1 MKVFYDN
8 KTIECTPGEYIELL
22 QKGAFGDSKP
32 ATSGLD
38 QLSPKDMDRDYFRPR
53 APFPPT
59 VAVYGC
65 VQTYDWPPVDVRY
78 THHGTSSTG
87 TTAENIPTIT
97 SHTVTDLTDAD
108 RKEDDKA

>member
-8 KTIECTPGEYIELL
+8 KTIECTPGKYIELL

-38 QLSPKDMDRDYFRPR
+38 QLSPKDRDRDYFHPMST
-53 APFPPT
+53 FPPT

-65 VQTYDWPPVDVRY
+65 VQAYDWPPVDVRY
-78 THHGTSSTG
+78 APGTSSTG

-97 SHTVTDLTDAD
+97 AHKVTDLSDAD
-108 RKEDDKA
+108 GKEDDKA

>member
-22 QKGAFGDSKP
+22 QKGAFGDSTPKIN
-32 ATSGLD
+32 GID
-38 QLSPKDMDRDYFRPR
+38 QLPQKDRDRDYFRPR
-53 APFPPT
+53 SPFPPT

-78 THHGTSSTG
+78 APGTSSTG
-87 TTAENIPTIT
+87 NTAENIPTIT
-97 SHTVTDLTDAD
+97 AHKVTDLTDAD
-108 RKEDDKA
+108 GKEDDKA

>member
-32 ATSGLD
+32 ATTGLD
-38 QLSPKDMDRDYFRPR
+38 QLSPKDRDRDYFRLRPPSP
-53 APFPPT
+53 APT
-59 VAVYGC
+59 IAAYGC
-65 VQTYDWPPVDVRY
+65 VQTYDWQKADLSY
-78 THHGTSSTG
+78 ATGTSSTG

-97 SHTVTDLTDAD
+97 SYKVTDLTDAD